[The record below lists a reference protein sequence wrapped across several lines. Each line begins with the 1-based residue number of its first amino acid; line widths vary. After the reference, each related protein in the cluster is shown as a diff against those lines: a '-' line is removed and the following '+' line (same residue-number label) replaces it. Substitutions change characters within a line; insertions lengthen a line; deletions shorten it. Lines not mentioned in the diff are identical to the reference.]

1 MQAGKLAL
9 QFVTQTSQLV
19 VLNKT
24 ILPRILEEYSTQFTK
39 LCYIFC
45 VNSFTSQ
52 SVNSFS
58 NRNNSLQKNCIFTN
72 SMSKIIHI
80 KNMVCP
86 RCVTAVE
93 QTLTG
98 LNIPYAHVELG
109 VANLDK
115 KLTQDELKKLDEELK
130 KIGFE
135 LIQDK
140 NYQLIEKVKTI
151 IVDHI
156 HHHKAQEL
164 KINYSEYLS
173 QKTGK
178 EYSGLSKLFSDIEN
192 TTIEKYI
199 ILQKI
204 EKVKELISY
213 GELNFSQIAFETNYS
228 SVAHLSKQFKKITGH
243 TLSDYK
249 KLGENQRTTIDKVK

>member
-1 MQAGKLAL
+1 LLACFTTRKASFTACCFIQNNFPPNAG
-9 QFVTQTSQLV
+9 
-19 VLNKT
+19 
-24 ILPRILEEYSTQFTK
+24 RIPNTQFAK
-39 LCYIFC
+39 LCCIFC
-45 VNSFTSQ
+45 VNSFTRKL
-52 SVNSFS
+52 VNSFS
-58 NRNNSLQKNCIFTN
+58 SRNNSLQKNCIFTN

-93 QTLTG
+93 QTLTN
-98 LNIPYAHVELG
+98 LTIPYAHVELG

-115 KLTQDELKKLDEELK
+115 KLNHDELKKLDEELK

-140 NYQLIEKVKTI
+140 NFQLIEKVKTI

-164 KINYSEYLS
+164 RINYSELLS

-192 TTIEKYI
+192 TTIEKYV

-228 SVAHLSKQFKKITGH
+228 SVAHLSKQFKKITGY
-243 TLSDYK
+243 TLSDFRK
-249 KLGENQRTTIDKVK
+249 MDIKERKTLDKVF

>member
-1 MQAGKLAL
+1 
-9 QFVTQTSQLV
+9 
-19 VLNKT
+19 
-24 ILPRILEEYSTQFTK
+24 
-39 LCYIFC
+39 
-45 VNSFTSQ
+45 
-52 SVNSFS
+52 
-58 NRNNSLQKNCIFTN
+58 
-72 SMSKIIHI
+72 
-80 KNMVCP
+80 
-86 RCVTAVE
+86 VE

>member
-1 MQAGKLAL
+1 
-9 QFVTQTSQLV
+9 
-19 VLNKT
+19 
-24 ILPRILEEYSTQFTK
+24 
-39 LCYIFC
+39 
-45 VNSFTSQ
+45 
-52 SVNSFS
+52 
-58 NRNNSLQKNCIFTN
+58 
-72 SMSKIIHI
+72 
-80 KNMVCP
+80 MVCP

-98 LNIPYAHVELG
+98 LSIPFVYVELG

-115 KLTQDELKKLDEELK
+115 KIGHDELKKLDEELI

-151 IVDHI
+151 LVDHI
-156 HHHKAQEL
+156 HHHQAQER

-178 EYSGLSKLFSDIEN
+178 EYSSLSKLFSDIEN

-228 SVAHLSKQFKKITGH
+228 SVAHLSKQFKKVTGH
-243 TLSDYK
+243 TLSDFK
-249 KLGENQRTTIDKVK
+249 KLGEKKRITIDKIK